1 MCKCTDPKTG
11 EIKEVPAKT
20 KEMVYRIQA
29 PWIVEIINKEIHV
42 VGTSKPSMGMS
53 GKGEQ

>member
-11 EIKEVPAKT
+11 GIKEVLSRT

-29 PWIVEIINKEIHV
+29 PNFQDAINKDKNKTIINKFEK
-42 VGTSKPSMGMS
+42 SF
-53 GKGEQ
+53 GKGKDK